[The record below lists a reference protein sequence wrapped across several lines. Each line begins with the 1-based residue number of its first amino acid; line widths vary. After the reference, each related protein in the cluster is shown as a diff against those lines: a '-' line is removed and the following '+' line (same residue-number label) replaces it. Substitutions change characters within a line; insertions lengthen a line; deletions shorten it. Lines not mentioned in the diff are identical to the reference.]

1 MSNQSKNI
9 YIAATFDTKSAE
21 ACYIRDL
28 ILATGL
34 SVITVDLS
42 AKSFANSEADITPEM
57 VAKHHPEGSSAV
69 FQDDRGPAM
78 AAMTVAFNNFILS
91 RDDIAGIIGLG
102 GSGGTALITSAMQK
116 LPIGLPKLMVST
128 MASGEVSSYVGSS
141 DIFMLYSV
149 TDIAG
154 LNRISRPILANAAH
168 SIAGAVKY
176 QAPIVQEEKPA
187 IGLSMFGVTTTCV
200 LALSN
205 KLQDDYDCTVF
216 HATGNGGMA
225 MEKLV
230 DSGLLN
236 AVLDITT
243 TEVCDLLF
251 QGALACTAER
261 FDSIA
266 RSKIPYIASCGA
278 LDMINFGA
286 PSTIPSCYDGR
297 DRYYHNP
304 QVTLIRTSPEENRK
318 MGVWIGEKLNACE
331 GEVRFFIPEGGLSA
345 LDAPGQALWSPESD
359 NAFFDA
365 LTETVKQTDKR
376 RIIRLPYHINDPL
389 FADAVLN
396 EFKTLWNNQYNQ
408 E

>member
-9 YIAATFDTKSAE
+9 YIAATFDTKSTE

-42 AKSFANSEADITPEM
+42 AKSFANSEADITPETI
-57 VAKHHPEGSSAV
+57 ASYHPEGATAV
-69 FQDDRGPAM
+69 FQEERGPSM
-78 AAMTVAFNNFILS
+78 AAMTVAFSNFILS
-91 RDDIAGIIGLG
+91 RNDIAGIIGLG
-102 GSGGTALITSAMQK
+102 GSGGTSLITNAMQK

-176 QAPIVQEEKPA
+176 QATQIKDDKPA
-187 IGLSMFGVTTTCV
+187 IGLTMFGVTTTCV
-200 LALSN
+200 QVLSN
-205 KLQDDYDCTVF
+205 ALHDDYDCIVF
-216 HATGNGGMA
+216 HATGTGGTA

-230 DSGLLN
+230 DSGLIN

-243 TEVCDLLF
+243 TEVCDMLF
-251 QGALACTAER
+251 NGVLACTPER

-266 RSKIPYIASCGA
+266 RTKVPYIGSCGA

-286 PSTIPSCYDGR
+286 PSTIPADYDGR
-297 DRYYHNP
+297 ARYYHNP
-304 QVTLIRTSPEENRK
+304 QVTLIRTNPEENRQ
-318 MGVWIGEKLNACE
+318 MGIWIGEKLNACE
-331 GEVRFFIPEGGLSA
+331 GEIRFFIPEGGISA
-345 LDAPGQALWSPESD
+345 LDAPEQALWSPESD
-359 NAFFDA
+359 NALFDA

-376 RIIRLPYHINDPL
+376 RLIRLPYHINDPL
-389 FADAVLN
+389 FAEAVLN
-396 EFKTLWNNQYNQ
+396 EFKILWNNQYK
-408 E
+408 

>member
-9 YIAATFDTKSAE
+9 YIAATFDTKSTE

-42 AKSFANSEADITPEM
+42 AKSFANSEADITPETI
-57 VAKHHPEGSSAV
+57 ASYHPEGATAV
-69 FQDDRGPAM
+69 FQEERGPSM
-78 AAMTVAFNNFILS
+78 AAMTVAFSNFILS
-91 RDDIAGIIGLG
+91 RNDIAGIIGLG
-102 GSGGTALITSAMQK
+102 GSGGTSLITNAMQK

-176 QAPIVQEEKPA
+176 QATQIKDDKPA
-187 IGLSMFGVTTTCV
+187 IGLTMFGVTTTCV
-200 LALSN
+200 QALSN
-205 KLQDDYDCTVF
+205 ALHDDYDCIVF
-216 HATGNGGMA
+216 HATGTGGTA

-230 DSGLLN
+230 DSGLIN

-243 TEVCDLLF
+243 TEVCDMLF
-251 QGALACTAER
+251 NGVLACTPER

-266 RSKIPYIASCGA
+266 RTKVPYIGSCGA

-286 PSTIPSCYDGR
+286 PSTIPADYDGR
-297 DRYYHNP
+297 ARYYHNP
-304 QVTLIRTSPEENRK
+304 QVTLIRTNPEENRQ
-318 MGVWIGEKLNACE
+318 MGIWIGEKLNACE
-331 GEVRFFIPEGGLSA
+331 GEVRFFIPEGGISA
-345 LDAPGQALWSPESD
+345 LDAPEQALWSPESD
-359 NAFFDA
+359 KALFDA

-376 RIIRLPYHINDPL
+376 RLIRLPYHINDPL
-389 FADAVLN
+389 FAEAVLN
-396 EFKTLWNNQYNQ
+396 EFKILWNNQYK
-408 E
+408 